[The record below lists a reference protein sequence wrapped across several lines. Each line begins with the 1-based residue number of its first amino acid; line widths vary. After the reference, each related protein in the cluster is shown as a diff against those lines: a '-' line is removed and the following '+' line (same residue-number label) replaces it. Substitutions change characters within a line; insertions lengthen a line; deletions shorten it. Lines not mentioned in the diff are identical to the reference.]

1 MNPTLTNTSNQNRN
15 LFEGAFESLNE
26 FEKVAEENN
35 LVDDTE
41 ERKQLIREGWQD
53 FYNLKTENITG
64 ITNERPVRSVEIS
77 ETRVEIQTLNTGNI
91 SAEER
96 FKPDFKP
103 VFAIENAKGSGSLL
117 EETGIVNDIKEK
129 TKGFVKSLL
138 GVFSLFGEIFLDTVG
153 LVTGEKKKK
162 GKKVEKPETDPEKA
176 KAKAEKKAENQKK
189 QNNIKAFFD
198 GLRAQTGA
206 VASADALRM
215 DVQEKANI
223 NLTAKIGQESY
234 KGIKDSFGRL
244 TIYATAMFERAQ
256 LDQEK
261 KAKKQEKEM
270 KIASA
275 GGKGPDLNMD
285 KVAEGGFLSS
295 TGGQGAG

>member
-1 MNPTLTNTSNQNRN
+1 MNPTAVQPNNQSRN
-15 LFEGAFESLNE
+15 LFEGVFESLNE
-26 FEKVAEENN
+26 LEKVAEENN

-41 ERKQLIREGWQD
+41 ERKQLIREGWHD
-53 FYNLKTENITG
+53 FYNLKTEEISVV
-64 ITNERPVRSVEIS
+64 NEGPVRNIEIS
-77 ETRVEIQTLNTGNI
+77 ETSIELETNHTEDI
-91 SAEER
+91 SIEEK

-103 VFAIENAKGSGSLL
+103 VFAIENSKGSGSLL
-117 EETGIVNDIKEK
+117 EETGIVDDVKEK
-129 TKGFVKSLL
+129 AKGFVKSLF
-138 GVFSLFGEIFLDTVG
+138 GVFSLFGEIFLDTVQ

-162 GKKVEKPETDPEKA
+162 GKNVEKPETDPEKA
-176 KAKAEKKAENQKK
+176 RAKAEKKAENQKK
-189 QNNIKAFFD
+189 QYNIRAFFD

-206 VASADALRM
+206 VASADSLRM
-215 DVQEKANI
+215 DAQEKSNI

-244 TIYATAMFERAQ
+244 TVYAASMFERAQ

-261 KAKKQEKEM
+261 KVKKQEKEM

-275 GGKGPDLNMD
+275 GGKPDLNMD